1 MAGARTGYQQRH
13 DRKIVVTSLRARLFG
28 VWVLSLGASVVVGVL
43 LIQLYQLSSTSLV
56 QRAED
61 ELARACDRIADRTSY
76 YLAGW
81 TGPVPAPDDSR
92 FQRDLDQAA
101 ALALAPT
108 AGLSGGILREP
119 ADIMPAT
126 AASTVAATALA
137 ASSGVSIYARPA
149 GSHTNLIYACRLPG
163 PIPDLAGWVSTDVE
177 AASGYSELRIGVGVL
192 LALMLILSGGLTW
205 LVTSWARQIR
215 RIEVALAR
223 HDEVGLPPI
232 APTGEV
238 ELDRIAAAL
247 NNARARLLAAQGEA
261 AASSAR
267 AARAERM
274 ASLGRVAAGVA
285 HEIRNPIAAMR
296 LRAESALALDPQ
308 AEPDRAATRGRA
320 ALGAILVQ
328 VERLDRLSGEL
339 LTMTQRRIPVPETVS
354 LRAFLTGIATEFP
367 DARLSIEAED
377 ATVRFDPEMIRR
389 AVDNLI
395 QNAARHA
402 PDRTGIILRGY
413 LRPGGVRIEV
423 EDSGPGIAPAVRETL
438 FEPFVTSRADG
449 TGLGLAIAREMVQA
463 HGGQITLARAEPGAL
478 FAIELP
484 QGDQT

>member
-1 MAGARTGYQQRH
+1 
-13 DRKIVVTSLRARLFG
+13 
-28 VWVLSLGASVVVGVL
+28 
-43 LIQLYQLSSTSLV
+43 
-56 QRAED
+56 
-61 ELARACDRIADRTSY
+61 
-76 YLAGW
+76 
-81 TGPVPAPDDSR
+81 
-92 FQRDLDQAA
+92 
-101 ALALAPT
+101 
-108 AGLSGGILREP
+108 
-119 ADIMPAT
+119 
-126 AASTVAATALA
+126 
-137 ASSGVSIYARPA
+137 
-149 GSHTNLIYACRLPG
+149 
-163 PIPDLAGWVSTDVE
+163 
-177 AASGYSELRIGVGVL
+177 
-192 LALMLILSGGLTW
+192 
-205 LVTSWARQIR
+205 
-215 RIEVALAR
+215 
-223 HDEVGLPPI
+223 
-232 APTGEV
+232 
-238 ELDRIAAAL
+238 
-247 NNARARLLAAQGEA
+247 
-261 AASSAR
+261 
-267 AARAERM
+267 
-274 ASLGRVAAGVA
+274 
-285 HEIRNPIAAMR
+285 
-296 LRAESALALDPQ
+296 
-308 AEPDRAATRGRA
+308 
-320 ALGAILVQ
+320 
-328 VERLDRLSGEL
+328 L